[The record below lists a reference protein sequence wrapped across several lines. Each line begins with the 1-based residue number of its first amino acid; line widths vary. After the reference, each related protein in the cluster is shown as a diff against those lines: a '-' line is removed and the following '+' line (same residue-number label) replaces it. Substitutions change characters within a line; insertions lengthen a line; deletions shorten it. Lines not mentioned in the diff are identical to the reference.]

1 MNKRV
6 LITGGGI
13 AGMAA
18 AWWLERG
25 GADVTIIERA
35 HEFAPLGHYLTLK
48 SHGVHTIRNM
58 GLLDACRAR
67 ELTLR
72 ELEARAPDGRLLRTL
87 DASLLARNVA
97 GTLLFRRADLHA
109 ALYDAVRGRID
120 LRFGCEV
127 QAMRAVGDQVEV
139 DLPTGSERVDLVLGA
154 DGIHSRTRQL
164 VFGGGG
170 LTPMGGRYIA
180 VTVDVQHGLQPGTIR
195 TYFGRGQFV
204 GLLPRTATELLAL
217 IYQGDG
223 VGEPAG
229 RDVHALRD
237 FLLRAYSG
245 FAPEVRRSFAA
256 LDQHSFVFTDQIA
269 MVTLPEITRGR
280 IALLGDAAHCPTF
293 MSGMGAS
300 LALQGAEALQRAL
313 AQHAN
318 DIPAALGAYA
328 REITPIA
335 RDYQSSARSARHFL
349 LDRSPGLAALRDA
362 AIRFTP
368 DWLISSG
375 ARRYYRAEQL
385 AAEARLPAG
394 GGRASN

>member
-6 LITGGGI
+6 LITGGGV

-18 AWWLERG
+18 AWWLERA

-35 HEFAPLGHYLTLK
+35 HEFAPHGHYLTLK
-48 SHGVHTIRNM
+48 SHGVQTIRKM

-67 ELTLR
+67 ELPLR
-72 ELEARAPDGRLLRTL
+72 ELEMHAPDGRPLRKL
-87 DASLLARNVA
+87 DASLLARSVA

-109 ALYDAVRGRID
+109 ALHDAVRGRID
-120 LRFGCEV
+120 LRFGSEL
-127 QAMRAVGDQVEV
+127 QAIRAVGDQVEV
-139 DLPTGSERVDLVLGA
+139 DLPNGSERVDLVLGA

-164 VFGGGG
+164 VFGAGG

-180 VTVDVQHGLQPGTIR
+180 VTVEYEHGLQPGTIR

-223 VGEPAG
+223 IGEPAG

-256 LDQHSFVFTDQIA
+256 LDQHSFVFTDRIA

-313 AQHAN
+313 AHTD
-318 DIPAALGAYA
+318 DIPAALAAYA
-328 REITPIA
+328 RDITPIA
-335 RDYQSSARSARHFL
+335 RGYQSSARSARHFL
-349 LDRSPGLAALRDA
+349 LNRSPGLAALRDA

-368 DWLISSG
+368 DWLIRSG
-375 ARRYYRAEQL
+375 ARRYYRAAQL
-385 AAEARLPAG
+385 AAGARVHAG
-394 GGRASN
+394 GERAAT